1 MKKLL
6 LLLTVAL
13 VIFIG
18 INRQRIYLRD
28 PLGTVYRSEVKQ
40 DGAWVFINYN
50 NDVLVQSGGITT
62 IAEYLVQGWNEV
74 PATPVEMK
82 CVLGLACLAQE
93 DHAAAVPLDGASKA
107 EMTNQEVSFVD
118 GEQAEVRIKLR

>member
-13 VIFIG
+13 VAFIA

-28 PLGTVYRSEVKQ
+28 PLGAVYRSEVKQ

-62 IAEYLVQGWNEV
+62 IAEYLVQGWNGV
-74 PATPVEMK
+74 PASPVEMK
-82 CVLGLACLAQE
+82 CVLGLACLAQA
-93 DHAAAVPLDGASKA
+93 DHAAAVPIEGASKA
-107 EMTNQEVSFVD
+107 EMTNQEVSFAD
-118 GEQAEVRIKLR
+118 GDKAEIRIKLR

>member
-1 MKKLL
+1 MRKLL

-13 VIFIG
+13 VVFIAV
-18 INRQRIYLRD
+18 NRQRIYLRD
-28 PLGTVYRSEVKQ
+28 PLASVYRSEVKQ

-74 PATPVEMK
+74 PATPVEMQ
-82 CVLGLACLAQE
+82 CVLGMACLAQD
-93 DHAAAVPLDGASKA
+93 DHAAAVPVGGASKA
-107 EMTNQEVSFVD
+107 EMTNREVSFLD
-118 GEQAEVRIKLR
+118 ADKAEVRIKLR